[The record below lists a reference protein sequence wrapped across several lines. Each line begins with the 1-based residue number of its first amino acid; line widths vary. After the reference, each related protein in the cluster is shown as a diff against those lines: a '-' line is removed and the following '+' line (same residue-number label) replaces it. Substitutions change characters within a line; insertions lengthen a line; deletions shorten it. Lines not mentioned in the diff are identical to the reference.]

1 MSGSQMAAD
10 KEKVAKMMREKQ
22 AAADAKKSA
31 DSATK
36 K

>member
-22 AAADAKKSA
+22 AAGKSFA
-31 DSATK
+31 PDNK
-36 K
+36 